1 METLYSFTTNSF
13 DFIFTLNEVDE
24 NFDFTDEDNYIELI
38 TSKANDLQETLT
50 NFATRIQPNDL
61 QEYYIPI
68 ILMKGNE
75 FKERIITIATTQ
87 ANDLQ
92 EKYIPNIITKGN
104 EIKEQIITQANQL
117 AHPEILLQAGLN
129 QILFIL
135 PHLTVLFS
143 VAFVLLLSSPIWI
156 FLWILNLIIPL
167 KYILIFTGEISFV
180 QLSSWWAIPTL
191 FDAIFILFL
200 EKPLTLWGFF
210 KGNKGYLLEK
220 ASHRMCKQESIVDF
234 AIENNPWEL
243 RFASNKLK
251 KNSKIVLRAV
261 EKNGLT
267 LQFAS
272 KKLRSDL
279 NIVFEA
285 IKSRG
290 LALKFSSPNLLNHQR
305 LVLNAVKQNGLA
317 LKYASKFCKDD
328 FLIAKSAIEKNS
340 KSFKFLSDRLKESI
354 VLLMLKD
361 GISPEII
368 LENSIKKLNNIS
380 FSFE

>member
-1 METLYSFTTNSF
+1 MEILTFLPTNSLINSEEIEEEF
-13 DFIFTLNEVDE
+13 DFDS
-24 NFDFTDEDNYIELI
+24 NYIEVMA
-38 TSKANDLQETLT
+38 SKANELQDFLA
-50 NFATRIQPNDL
+50 NVAATQANDI

-68 ILMKGNE
+68 ILTKGNE
-75 FKERIITIATTQ
+75 FKERIITIAATQ

-117 AHPEILLQAGLN
+117 AHPEELIQAGINHVLHV
-129 QILFIL
+129 L
-135 PHLTVLFS
+135 PHLTVLLS

-156 FLWILNLIIPL
+156 VLWILNLIIPL
-167 KYILIFTGEISFV
+167 KYILIFTGEVSFV

-200 EKPLTLWGFF
+200 EKPLTCWGFF

-220 ASHRMCKQESIVDF
+220 ASQRMRKHESIVDF

-243 RFASNKLK
+243 KYASNKLR

-272 KKLRSDL
+272 KELRSDL
-279 NIVFEA
+279 DVVFEA
-285 IKSRG
+285 IKSKG
-290 LALKFSSPNLLNHQR
+290 LALKFSSPNLTDHHR

-317 LKYASKFCKDD
+317 IKYASKNCKDNY
-328 FLIAKSAIEKNS
+328 LIATSAVKKNS
-340 KSFKFLSDRLKESI
+340 KSYRFVSSRLKESTVI
-354 VLLMLKD
+354 LMLKD
-361 GISPEII
+361 KISPEII
-368 LENSIKKLNNIS
+368 LENGIKKLNNVS
-380 FSFE
+380 FSFQ